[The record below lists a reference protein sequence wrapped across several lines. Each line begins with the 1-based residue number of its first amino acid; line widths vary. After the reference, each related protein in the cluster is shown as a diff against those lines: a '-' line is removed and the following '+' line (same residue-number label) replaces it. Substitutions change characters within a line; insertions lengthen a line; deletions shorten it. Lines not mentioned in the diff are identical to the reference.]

1 MRLNDILDES
11 ILNEL
16 TYGQSSSRSNNTRA
30 TPQGFLS
37 RVGTGIASTLSTN
50 PNVRNRAKGI
60 ASASKEANKLMAEYQ
75 KWLGSS
81 GFQGPT
87 KENLIVWMEKQRL
100 PLAGRVKLALD
111 KIVAPASP
119 TPTSP
124 TSPAPSTPTSPTSP
138 APRIEPTLEDEEA
151 GEIPITNQQVSD
163 ILSTSIMDKKADI
176 RSAAP
181 GVLPTTPPAA
191 PGAPSSPSPTS
202 PSSPTTPAPAPATPT
217 ITVSD
222 IAKFYNRLDTDGRN
236 KLRQELDMIDAAP
249 AEPAAPTTEGFS
261 RFLGMTL

>member
-50 PNVRNRAKGI
+50 ANVRNRAKGI
-60 ASASKEANKLMAEYQ
+60 ASASKEANQLMAEYQ

-111 KIVAPASP
+111 KIVAPAAP
-119 TPTSP
+119 TPT
-124 TSPAPSTPTSPTSP
+124 TPTSP
-138 APRIEPTLEDEEA
+138 APRVEPTLEDEEA

-163 ILSTSIMDKKADI
+163 VLSTSIMDKRADI

-181 GVLPTTPPAA
+181 GVLPTPSPSTPASPSSPAPA
-191 PGAPSSPSPTS
+191 SPSAPSSPSA
-202 PSSPTTPAPAPATPT
+202 PTTPSPATPT
-217 ITVSD
+217 ITASD
-222 IAKFYNRLDTDGRN
+222 VAKFYNGLDTDGRN

-249 AEPAAPTTEGFS
+249 AEPATPVSPTTEGFS
-261 RFLGMTL
+261 RFLGMQL

>member
-50 PNVRNRAKGI
+50 ANVRNRAKGI

-75 KWLGSS
+75 KWLGGS

-111 KIVAPASP
+111 KIVAPAAP
-119 TPTSP
+119 TPTTP
-124 TSPAPSTPTSPTSP
+124 TSPAP
-138 APRIEPTLEDEEA
+138 APRVEPTLEAEEA

-163 ILSTSIMDKKADI
+163 ILSTSIMDKQADI
-176 RSAAP
+176 RAAAP
-181 GVLPTTPPAA
+181 SAPTTPSPSA
-191 PGAPSSPSPTS
+191 PGAPSSPAPTS
-202 PSSPTTPAPAPATPT
+202 PSAPTTPSPATPT

-222 IAKFYNRLDTDGRN
+222 IAKFYNGLDTDGRN

-249 AEPAAPTTEGFS
+249 AEPTAPVSPTTEGFS
-261 RFLGMTL
+261 RFLGMQL